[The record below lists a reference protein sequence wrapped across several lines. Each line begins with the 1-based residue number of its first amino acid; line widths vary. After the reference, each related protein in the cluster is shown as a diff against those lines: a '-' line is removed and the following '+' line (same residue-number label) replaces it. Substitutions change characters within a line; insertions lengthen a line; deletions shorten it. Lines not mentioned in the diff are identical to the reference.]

1 MVTINLD
8 DRIWRRTY
16 FLTGLKIEITY
27 FGIALIG
34 IYVILSTLKVLTG
47 PEIVVLTGINF
58 DELEGA
64 E

>member
-1 MVTINLD
+1 MQGFGEA
-8 DRIWRRTY
+8 TY
-16 FLTGLKIEITY
+16 FLTGLKIEITD
-27 FGIALIG
+27 FGIALKG
-34 IYVILSTLKVLTG
+34 IYVIFPNLKVLTG